1 MFTVLPANFYDKV
14 KEGRLILKKSHNF
27 SFCKNGLIVDGEATP
42 VATDIVIFGTGY
54 KSDAKLKNIFA
65 STYFQKCV
73 FGSSAPLYREC
84 IHPRIPNL
92 AILGYADSPA
102 ILFTTEMRSKW
113 LAHFLAGKFKLPS
126 IREMEDDVIKREKFM
141 RCYARQS
148 YKRYCVNVLL
158 QIYCNDQLCK
168 DMGCNPRR
176 KNWFLAKLFAPY
188 GPSDYKN
195 LSRPM

>member
-1 MFTVLPANFYDKV
+1 MH
-14 KEGRLILKKSHNF
+14 E
-27 SFCKNGLIVDGEATP
+27 
-42 VATDIVIFGTGY
+42 
-54 KSDAKLKNIFA
+54 
-65 STYFQKCV
+65 
-73 FGSSAPLYREC
+73 EC

-113 LAHFLAGKFKLPS
+113 LAHFLARKFELPP
-126 IREMEDDVIKREKFM
+126 IREMEDDVIKWGKLM

-148 YKRYCVNVLL
+148 YKRSRVSVLL

-176 KNWFLAKLFAPY
+176 KNWFLAELFAPY